1 MLHATKLI
9 GTGKGFKM
17 STQSLELLKKF
28 KEAVFKEL
36 SKEEQDW
43 VNLNPMMMTQYFQNG
58 FTEDD
63 TVLSIWRILGKV

>member
-1 MLHATKLI
+1 
-9 GTGKGFKM
+9 M

-43 VNLNPMMMTQYFQNG
+43 VNVNPMMMIQYFQNG

>member
-9 GTGKGFKM
+9 VTGKGFKM
-17 STQSLELLKKF
+17 STQSLKLFKKF
-28 KEAVFKEL
+28 KETVFKEL
-36 SKEEQDW
+36 NKEEQDW

-63 TVLSIWRILGKV
+63 TIISIWRILGKV